1 VGPEEMV
8 KVDSAAFVSRLERL
22 YSHWEGGDEES
33 EELWGEADALVV
45 VVGKDDILY
54 SKSTTLHLWL
64 FGYELADTLCI
75 FCANEIHILSSKK
88 KIEFIKPL
96 QEVLASRADLPK
108 LSLHTRSKGEN
119 DAEQF
124 QTLAGVIK
132 DSKRG
137 KKIGV
142 FSKDNFTGSFVEGWQ
157 TALRE
162 VKVTQVD
169 VSAAF
174 SFACAAKDEAEVAT
188 VKKACQVTCT
198 VFSKYVKKEIVTIVD
213 EEKRVKH
220 SKLADGIEQAVSET
234 KYLPPGMDAD
244 SLEICYSPI
253 IQSGGQ
259 YQLKF
264 STVSSDEKLHFG
276 TIVCCLGVR
285 YKSYCSNVVRT
296 MFVEPTKE
304 MQDNYTFLL
313 SVYEK
318 ILSSLKEGVKLCDV
332 YNTAL
337 EMVEKERPELKDN
350 FTRNAGFV
358 TGIEFRESSLLLSP
372 KCQLPIRKGMLFNV
386 NIGLA
391 GLTNPEA
398 QDTAGKT
405 YSLFIGDTVLVA
417 EDGPAVEL
425 TGISKKKMSS
435 IAIFLGDE
443 DEEQE
448 NGPGPDIEEQ
458 LSKKFLTNRTRM
470 ETTSEDRRMKRQK
483 ELAKKVNEEAMKRF
497 QDHKDEQISKRPK
510 LSSNVAYKHVSSVP
524 RDAEVQNLRI
534 FVDRKYEAIVLPVH
548 GAPLPFHIST
558 IKNISKSEEG
568 DYVYLRINFFFPG
581 SSLGRIDGVAFP
593 NPDATF
599 VKEMSYRASSTH
611 GVSAASSLVNVFHT
625 IKEVQKRFKTREQEK
640 REMEGVVEQE
650 ALILNTMKGNP
661 RLKDLYMRPVIGSRR
676 VQGTLEAHTN
686 GLRYTTLK
694 GDKVDLL
701 YNNIKQAFF
710 QPSRSEMIV
719 LLHFHMKSPIIIS
732 KKKHRDIQFYTEV
745 GEIVTTLGRTQ
756 HMHDR
761 DDLMAE
767 QAERELRAKLDSA
780 FDNFRKKVEALPQCR
795 VTFEKP
801 FRELGFHGV
810 PHRSTVLLQPTTH
823 CLVNLTEQPPFII
836 VLDEVELVHFERVQ
850 FHMRNFDMVFVFK
863 DYKKKVATVTA
874 IPMTQLDSIRDW
886 LNSCDKKYTEGIQ
899 SLNWTKIM
907 KTIND
912 DVEGFFSQGGWSFLD
927 PSSDQEEAE
936 EEDSEMSDEYHP
948 SDASSVVSGVEEA
961 DSDEDYTSLSEGDTS
976 EYEEE
981 ESEESGKDWDELEAE
996 ARKADR
1002 EDAQLDHPE
1011 EESSLRSR
1019 KRPAPSKKGSTSKK
1033 MKHRR

>member
-1 VGPEEMV
+1 MA
-8 KVDSAAFVSRLERL
+8 KVDTAAFLSRLERL

-33 EELWGEADALVV
+33 EELWGDVDALVV
-45 VVGKDDILY
+45 VVGKDDVIY
-54 SKSTTLHLWL
+54 SKSTTLQLWL
-64 FGYELADTLCI
+64 FGYELADTLCV

-88 KIEFIKPL
+88 KIDFIKPL
-96 QEVLASRADLPK
+96 EETLASKPDLPK
-108 LSLHTRSKGEN
+108 LKLYTRNKADN
-119 DAEQF
+119 DVQHF
-124 QTLAGVIK
+124 QAIAGVIK
-132 DSKRG
+132 QSRSG

-142 FSKDNFTGSFVEGWQ
+142 FTKDNFKGPFVEGW
-157 TALRE
+157 TDALKE
-162 VKVTQVD
+162 VKVSQVD

-174 SFACAAKDEAEVAT
+174 AFASAAKDDAEMAI

-213 EEKRVKH
+213 DEKRVKH
-220 SKLADGIEQAVSET
+220 SKLAVGIEEAVSDT
-234 KYLPPGMDAD
+234 KYLPPGVDPD

-259 YQLKF
+259 YMLKF
-264 STVSSDEKLHFG
+264 STVSSDERLHFG

-285 YKSYCSNVVRT
+285 YKSYCSNIVRT

-318 ILSSLKEGVKLCDV
+318 LLETLKDGVRLCDV
-332 YNTAL
+332 YSTAI
-337 EMVEKERPELKDN
+337 EMVETERPELKDH
-350 FTRNAGFV
+350 FTRNVGFA
-358 TGIEFRESSLLLSP
+358 TGIEFREGSLLISP
-372 KCQLPIRKGMLFNV
+372 KCQLPARKGMLFNV

-391 GLTNPEA
+391 DLTNPQAEDA
-398 QDTAGKT
+398 AART
-405 YSLFIGDTVLVA
+405 YSLFLGDTVLVT
-417 EDGPAVEL
+417 EESSAVEL
-425 TGISKKKMSS
+425 TAMSKKKMSS
-435 IAIFLGDE
+435 IAIFLGNE
-443 DEEQE
+443 DEEPE
-448 NGPGPDIEEQ
+448 NGPGPNIEEQ
-458 LSKKFLTNRTRM
+458 LSKRFLGNRTRM
-470 ETTSEDRRMKRQK
+470 EPTSEDKRMKHQK
-483 ELAKKVNEEAMKRF
+483 ELAKQVNEQAHKRF
-497 QDHKDEQISKRPK
+497 QENKDEQIAKRPK
-510 LSSNVAYKHVSSVP
+510 LSTNTAYKHVSSVP
-524 RDAEVQNLRI
+524 RDADVQNLRI
-534 FVDRKYEAIVLPVH
+534 FVDRKYESIVLPVH
-548 GAPLPFHIST
+548 GLPLPFHIST

-568 DYVYLRINFFFPG
+568 DYVYLRINLFYPG

-593 NPDATF
+593 NPEATF

-611 GVSAASSLVNVFHT
+611 GGGAASSLVNMFHT
-625 IKEVQKRFKTREQEK
+625 IKDVQKKFKTREQEK

-650 ALILNTMKGNP
+650 ALVLNTTKGNP

-701 YNNIKQAFF
+701 YSNMKQAFF

-767 QAERELRAKLDSA
+767 HAERELRGKLDNA
-780 FDNFRKKVEALPQCR
+780 FDNFRKKVESLPQCR

-863 DYKKKVATVTA
+863 DYKRKIASVTA
-874 IPMTQLDSIRDW
+874 IPMTQLDPIRDW
-886 LNSCDKKYTEGIQ
+886 LNSCDIKYTEGVQ

-912 DVEGFFSQGGWSFLD
+912 DPEGFFSQGGWSFLD
-927 PSSDQEEAE
+927 PSSDQEGE
-936 EEDSEMSDEYHP
+936 EEDESEVSDEYRP
-948 SDASSVVSGVEEA
+948 SDASSEASGGEEE
-961 DSDEDYTSLSEGDTS
+961 DSDENYTSLSEGASS

-981 ESEESGKDWDELEAE
+981 EGSEEESGKDWDELEEE

-1002 EDAQLDHPE
+1002 ETAQIDQDE
-1011 EESSLRSR
+1011 DVRVSR
-1019 KRPAPSKKGSTSKK
+1019 KRPAPSRPSKK
-1033 MKHRR
+1033 STPAKKAKRRR